1 MNTETPELAI
11 YLDFSEP
18 VLRSTE
24 MTGYVADAVKYVPAY
39 TLPDE
44 EANVFEDIL
53 NNRKFVL
60 SGQNSSSH
68 RLMAIFSFRKEKSK
82 KTGFYALTRNG
93 DRLLLGKIGESGV
106 RKIASPEEGSR
117 ILDIL
122 SRYHPLHKIYGI
134 HSDEADHIASIP
146 AWRRIAIFASV
157 IAVIII
163 ADLILKTV
171 SGPDWMFRVF
181 SILYIIGICAALV
194 NLFYSPA
201 HLLSEKFSSI
211 MREMTRSS
219 VSSYGHNA
227 EVWYKGVRFHARLK
241 SRDGRPMDLSNTD
254 FRLSVWLPFPTIGI
268 DQKSAFL
275 EKYLTDVK
283 DALCPYPE
291 ARMEYRLFSDGPYA
305 TVDFIFPLR
314 KTTKKQIR
322 TIANVIGYA
331 AEKFALSGSKCHAV
345 LTNGE
350 YTYYV
355 SYFGM
360 KVFWQYGIRNSDG
373 SKCGRLF
380 NTFGENPGF
389 GRRFCTEDEFLEMI
403 DRLQ

>member
-1 MNTETPELAI
+1 
-11 YLDFSEP
+11 
-18 VLRSTE
+18 
-24 MTGYVADAVKYVPAY
+24 
-39 TLPDE
+39 
-44 EANVFEDIL
+44 
-53 NNRKFVL
+53 
-60 SGQNSSSH
+60 
-68 RLMAIFSFRKEKSK
+68 
-82 KTGFYALTRNG
+82 
-93 DRLLLGKIGESGV
+93 
-106 RKIASPEEGSR
+106 
-117 ILDIL
+117 
-122 SRYHPLHKIYGI
+122 
-134 HSDEADHIASIP
+134 
-146 AWRRIAIFASV
+146 
-157 IAVIII
+157 
-163 ADLILKTV
+163 
-171 SGPDWMFRVF
+171 
-181 SILYIIGICAALV
+181 
-194 NLFYSPA
+194 
-201 HLLSEKFSSI
+201 

-219 VSSYGHNA
+219 VSSYGHDA

-268 DQKSAFL
+268 DQKSAFI

-360 KVFWQYGIRNSDG
+360 KIFWQYGIRNSDG

-389 GRRFCTEDEFLEMI
+389 GRRFCTEEEFLEMI